1 MGANVYLEAVAS
13 FGYTAGT
20 SGTAIQKNI
29 DGVAGGRVSILAF
42 GVTCGVAESLYFM
55 TVLGTTTIDGAVA
68 SGITTCA
75 FAGQP
80 GPSGNLLASGD
91 YLALVLSNGDFFF
104 ASVSNWW
111 VSNFTAV
118 LDTTLT
124 DTIDD
129 GAAVYNF
136 GIFSDTGHF
145 AYLLTANSQTTKS
158 QDPGVFFG
166 AAKGYPMKVWH
177 PNTGSQ
183 PKSVDYVTVQYINK

>member
-1 MGANVYLEAVAS
+1 
-13 FGYTAGT
+13 
-20 SGTAIQKNI
+20 
-29 DGVAGGRVSILAF
+29 
-42 GVTCGVAESLYFM
+42 M